1 MHDTVP
7 LPDMTSTPP
16 PPTPSAGPS
25 PSHPPAASA
34 PAGPPALSPA
44 SAASGCAD
52 APGTGFLD
60 VRPDALA
67 DSAHRL
73 RGLAAFGGSP
83 VSSVAG
89 AVPVEAFASAVP
101 GVGRFLAAVDVATA
115 TQSARVTE
123 LAGYAGSAAAALDW
137 MAGAVTGTDGLS
149 SAALDGMM
157 PA

>member
-7 LPDMTSTPP
+7 LPDMTSTPA
-16 PPTPSAGPS
+16 PPTPSAAPS
-25 PSHPPAASA
+25 PSASPAASA
-34 PAGPPALSPA
+34 QAGSPA
-44 SAASGCAD
+44 MSPVSAASGSTD

-89 AVPVEAFASAVP
+89 NSTS
-101 GVGRFLAAVDVATA
+101 GWG
-115 TQSARVTE
+115 
-123 LAGYAGSAAAALDW
+123 
-137 MAGAVTGTDGLS
+137 
-149 SAALDGMM
+149 
-157 PA
+157 

>member
-7 LPDMTSTPP
+7 LPDMISTPVP
-16 PPTPSAGPS
+16 PASSAAPS
-25 PSHPPAASA
+25 PPDSPAASA
-34 PAGPPALSPA
+34 QAGSPA
-44 SAASGCAD
+44 MSPVSAASGSTD

-83 VSSVAG
+83 VSAVAG

-101 GVGRFLAAVDVATA
+101 GVGRFLAAVDAATA

>member
-1 MHDTVP
+1 MHDSVP
-7 LPDMTSTPP
+7 LSDMISTPAP
-16 PPTPSAGPS
+16 PASSAAPS
-25 PSHPPAASA
+25 PPDSPAASA
-34 PAGPPALSPA
+34 QASSPA
-44 SAASGCAD
+44 MSPVSAASGSTD

-83 VSSVAG
+83 VSAVAG

-101 GVGRFLAAVDVATA
+101 GVGRFLAAVDAATA

>member
-7 LPDMTSTPP
+7 LPDMISTPAP
-16 PPTPSAGPS
+16 PASSAAPS
-25 PSHPPAASA
+25 PPDSPAASA
-34 PAGPPALSPA
+34 QAGAPAMSPV
-44 SAASGCAD
+44 SAASGSTD

-83 VSSVAG
+83 VSAVAG

-101 GVGRFLAAVDVATA
+101 GVGRFLAAVDAATA

>member
-7 LPDMTSTPP
+7 LPDMTSTPA
-16 PPTPSAGPS
+16 PPTPSAAPS
-25 PSHPPAASA
+25 PSDSPAASA
-34 PAGPPALSPA
+34 QAGSPA
-44 SAASGCAD
+44 MSPVSAASGSTD

>member
-1 MHDTVP
+1 MDYELMTNAVLTVFQPQIMAWLVAGLLLGFFIGALPGFNDTNILAMMLPFSVYMGP
-7 LPDMTSTPP
+7 LKAVIFMM
-16 PPTPSAGPS
+16 A
-25 PSHPPAASA
+25 
-34 PAGPPALSPA
+34 
-44 SAASGCAD
+44 
-52 APGTGFLD
+52 
-60 VRPDALA
+60 V
-67 DSAHRL
+67 
-73 RGLAAFGGSP
+73 FGGSP